1 MSETVD
7 TETMKKVIDHWI
19 KHNHSHADDFDKW
32 ANRAKSSGYEDIA
45 DKILQARLQMSK
57 ANEILEDAM
66 RSIEGE

>member
-7 TETMKKVIDHWI
+7 TETMKKVMEHWI
-19 KHNHSHADDFDKW
+19 KHNHSHAEDFNKW

-45 DKILQARLQMSK
+45 DKILQAESQMSK

-66 RSIEGE
+66 RSIGGG